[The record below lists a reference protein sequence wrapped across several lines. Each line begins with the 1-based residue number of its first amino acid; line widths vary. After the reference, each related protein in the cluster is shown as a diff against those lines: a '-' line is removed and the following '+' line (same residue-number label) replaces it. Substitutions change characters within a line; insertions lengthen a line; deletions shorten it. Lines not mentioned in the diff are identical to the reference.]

1 MLLTLNINIPYCLII
16 FAIICILFIS
26 LLIGTIIS
34 YYCYKYI
41 KKYININ
48 YYYLKDYN
56 KYCKDILKEYGDYKI
71 KYIYIGKKPITY
83 MVELGVNLVS
93 LYQYQTVINNYKKKN
108 NCNLYPHH
116 SFFIV
121 ELELPNKKS
130 KLILVDKINCLRIS
144 LDFKIESDQFI
155 LHKLSLK
162 KKKLT
167 LNAILEDTKQR
178 LGDEAFF
185 NWSLYKNNCIEFT
198 REFLITIN
206 NYNKETQQFIDL
218 DISNIKMNKLT
229 NYLIYIVFISLNYFN
244 KITNYFI

>member
-93 LYQYQTVINNYKKKN
+93 LYQYQTVINNYKKKKIIVI
-108 NCNLYPHH
+108 
-116 SFFIV
+116 FIH
-121 ELELPNKKS
+121 
-130 KLILVDKINCLRIS
+130 II
-144 LDFKIESDQFI
+144 
-155 LHKLSLK
+155 H
-162 KKKLT
+162 
-167 LNAILEDTKQR
+167 
-178 LGDEAFF
+178 
-185 NWSLYKNNCIEFT
+185 
-198 REFLITIN
+198 FL
-206 NYNKETQQFIDL
+206 
-218 DISNIKMNKLT
+218 
-229 NYLIYIVFISLNYFN
+229 
-244 KITNYFI
+244 